1 MTLTITQTRDIA
13 ACRAI
18 RHEVFIVEQGFSVS
32 DDLDGL
38 DDTAIHLLAM
48 VAAEPVGTARL
59 LMKGET
65 GKIGRVSV
73 LPEYRRQ
80 GIGKA
85 LVLKAIDVFAE
96 NPDITNAR
104 LSAQADAISFYE
116 PLGFEATGEVF
127 MDAGAPH
134 RDMVRPL

>member
-1 MTLTITQTRDIA
+1 MTLAITQTRDIA
-13 ACRAI
+13 ACHAI
-18 RHEVFIVEQGFSVS
+18 RRTVFIVEQGFAES

-38 DDTAIHLLAM
+38 DETAIHLLA
-48 VAAEPVGTARL
+48 AIADEPVGTARL
-59 LMKGET
+59 LVKGDT

-73 LPEYRRQ
+73 LPEFRGR

-85 LVLKAIDVFAE
+85 LILKSLEVFAE
-96 NPDITNAR
+96 IPSVTSAR

-116 PLGFEATGEVF
+116 PLGFQATGEIF